1 MELENA
7 PLFFWVLA
15 GLLTLAAIGSALWP
29 IVRKQNDQSLNTE
42 ANEGTRLVLIDQLE
56 EIKRDRDRGLINEDE
71 EASARAEL
79 GRRLLALERETTT
92 APNAIKA
99 GGREI
104 YPWLMILLIPLA
116 TISLYSLSG
125 GGNQSDVQATSAAS
139 GPAPET
145 GNPGQPNIETLVAQ
159 VEAHLANNPDDV
171 RGWQTV
177 APVYQRQGKLDKAEE
192 AFRKALA
199 IGSDDKSTTGVM
211 QNGLGQVL
219 TQKAQGI
226 VSEEALTLFRQA
238 QINEPRDATGFF
250 FEALALSQD
259 QKRSEAISAWEVL
272 IGRFEQQNPP
282 WLAVAQQTLAALK
295 AEAVAEAAAG
305 DETKGPTAEDVEEI
319 SSFSEEDRNE
329 LIASMVDGL
338 AARLESDPNNLNGWL
353 QLIRSYIVLERK
365 SDAVSALKKARAT
378 FKDNAQSLSHLDEI
392 AQQNDLQVRQ

>member
-15 GLLTLAAIGSALWP
+15 GLLTLAAIASALWP
-29 IVRKQNDQSLNTE
+29 MVRKQNDEHLNAE
-42 ANEGTRLVLIDQLE
+42 ANEGTRLILIDQLE

-79 GRRLLALERETTT
+79 GRRLLALDRETPPS
-92 APNAIKA
+92 PNTIKA
-99 GGREI
+99 GRREI

-116 TISLYSLSG
+116 TVGFYSLSG
-125 GGNQSDVQATSAAS
+125 GGNQPTVQATSGAS
-139 GPAPET
+139 GPEAEA
-145 GNPGQPNIETLVAQ
+145 GNPSVPDIKTLVAQ

-171 RGWQTV
+171 RGWQTI

-192 AFRKALA
+192 AFRKALS
-199 IGSDDKSTTGVM
+199 IGADDKSITGVM

-219 TQKAQGI
+219 TQKEQGI
-226 VSEEALTLFRQA
+226 VGDEALTLFRQA

-250 FEALALSQD
+250 FEAIALSQD
-259 QKRSEAISAWEVL
+259 QKRSEAISAWEIL
-272 IGRFEQQNPP
+272 IDRFGQQNPP
-282 WLAVAQQTLAALK
+282 WLEVAQQTLASLK
-295 AEAVAEAAAG
+295 AEAVAEETTS

-319 SSFSEEDRNE
+319 SNFNEEDRNE

-338 AARLESDPNNLNGWL
+338 AARLESDPNNLSGWL

-365 SDAVSALKKARAT
+365 NDAASALKKARET
-378 FKDNAQSLSHLDEI
+378 FKDNAQSISKLDEI
-392 AQQNDLQVRQ
+392 AQQNDL

>member
-15 GLLTLAAIGSALWP
+15 GLLTLAAIASALWP
-29 IVRKQNDQSLNTE
+29 MVRKQNDEHLNAE

-79 GRRLLALERETTT
+79 GRRLLALDRETPPS
-92 APNAIKA
+92 PNTIKA
-99 GGREI
+99 GRREI

-116 TISLYSLSG
+116 TVGFYSLSG
-125 GGNQSDVQATSAAS
+125 GGNQPTVQATSGAS
-139 GPAPET
+139 GPAAEA
-145 GNPGQPNIETLVAQ
+145 GNPSVPDIKTLVAQ

-171 RGWQTV
+171 RGWQTI

-192 AFRKALA
+192 AFRKALS
-199 IGSDDKSTTGVM
+199 IGADDKSITGVM

-219 TQKAQGI
+219 TQKEQGI
-226 VSEEALTLFRQA
+226 VGDEALTLFRQA

-250 FEALALSQD
+250 FEAIALSQD

-272 IGRFEQQNPP
+272 IDRFGQQNPP
-282 WLAVAQQTLAALK
+282 WLEVAEQTLASLK
-295 AEAVAEAAAG
+295 AEAVAEETTS

-319 SSFSEEDRNE
+319 SNFNEEDRNE

-338 AARLESDPNNLNGWL
+338 AARLESDPNNLSGWL

-365 SDAVSALKKARAT
+365 NDAASALKKARET
-378 FKDNAQSLSHLDEI
+378 FKDNAQSISKLDEI
-392 AQQNDLQVRQ
+392 AQQNDL

>member
-1 MELENA
+1 MELANA

-15 GLLTLAAIGSALWP
+15 GLLTFAAIGSALWP
-29 IVRKQNDQSLNTE
+29 MVRKQNDEPLNTE

-79 GRRLLALERETTT
+79 GRRLLALDRETTP
-92 APNAIKA
+92 APNTIKA
-99 GGREI
+99 GRREI

-116 TISLYSLSG
+116 TIGLYSLSG
-125 GGNQSDVQATSAAS
+125 GGNQPNVSATSASS
-139 GPAPET
+139 GAAPEA
-145 GNPGQPNIETLVAQ
+145 GNPSAPNIETLVAQ

-199 IGSDDKSTTGVM
+199 IGTDDKSTTGVM

-226 VSEEALTLFRQA
+226 VSEEALALFRQA

-272 IGRFEQQNPP
+272 IERFGQQNQP
-282 WLAVAQQTLAALK
+282 WLQVAQQTLAALK
-295 AEAVAEAAAG
+295 AEAVAEATAG

-319 SSFSEEDRNE
+319 SRFSQEDRNE

-338 AARLESDPNNLNGWL
+338 ATRLESDPNNLNGWL

-365 SDAVSALKKARAT
+365 DDAVSALKKARET
-378 FKDNAQSLSHLDEI
+378 FKNNAQSISKLDEI
-392 AQQNDLQVRQ
+392 AKQNDLQVRQ